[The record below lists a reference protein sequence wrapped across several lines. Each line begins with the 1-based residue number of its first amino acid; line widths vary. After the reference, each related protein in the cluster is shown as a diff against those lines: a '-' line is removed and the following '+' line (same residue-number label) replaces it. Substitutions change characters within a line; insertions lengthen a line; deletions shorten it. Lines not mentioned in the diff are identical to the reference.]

1 MASQLTLIL
10 KSTPKKFIKTLIKF
24 LKKKSRPIF
33 DDELDSQGKLI
44 YSVIEDIEYPSKC
57 EIEEDYVFIH
67 WFDIDDYS
75 FKDIEAI
82 VKLPDCNFVL
92 AYEIPD
98 DPMSAD
104 SDDEMSYF
112 WVRMEK
118 GICAVSTKTA
128 AKYCEETLIQLF
140 DENQ

>member
-1 MASQLTLIL
+1 MTSQLTLVL
-10 KSTPKKFIKTLIKF
+10 KNSPEFFIKTLTKY
-24 LKKKSRPIF
+24 LDRDTRPIF

-44 YSVIEDIEYPSKC
+44 FSVIEDIEYPSKC
-57 EIEEDYVFIH
+57 EVEKDCVFIH

-118 GICAVSTKTA
+118 EYLCS
-128 AKYCEETLIQLF
+128 
-140 DENQ
+140 

>member
-1 MASQLTLIL
+1 MASQLTLVL
-10 KSTPKKFIKTLIKF
+10 KNSSEYFIRTLTEY
-24 LKKKSRPIF
+24 LDRDTRPVF

-44 YSVIEDIEYPSKC
+44 FSVIEDIEYPSKC
-57 EIEEDYVFIH
+57 EVEKDYVFIH
-67 WFDIDDYS
+67 WFDIDDCS

-112 WVRMEK
+112 WVRTEK

-140 DENQ
+140 DEN